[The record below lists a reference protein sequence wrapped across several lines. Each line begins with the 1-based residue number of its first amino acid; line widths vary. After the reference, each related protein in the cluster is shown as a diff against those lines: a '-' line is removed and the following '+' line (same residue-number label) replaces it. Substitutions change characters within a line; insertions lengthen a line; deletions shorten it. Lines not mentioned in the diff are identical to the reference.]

1 MADERTEAASIGAS
15 IVIKGDLISSED
27 TIIAGQ
33 VDGDITV
40 NGHTLTLAS
49 QASIRGN
56 IVAAAVA
63 VHGQV
68 VGTIASPGKIEVGE
82 TGSVEGE
89 IRAPR
94 MVLCEGA
101 TLHGRIR
108 ITKPAS

>member
-1 MADERTEAASIGAS
+1 MVDERSALAGIGAS
-15 IVIKGDLISSED
+15 IVVKGDLISSED
-27 TIIAGQ
+27 TTIAGQ

-56 IVAAAVA
+56 IVAEAVA
-63 VHGQV
+63 VHGEV
-68 VGTIASPGKIEVGE
+68 IGSITSPGKIEVGQ

-94 MVLCEGA
+94 MVLTEGA
-101 TLHGRIR
+101 RLHGRIR
-108 ITKPAS
+108 ISKPAS